1 MEIRKMMTFVEDTRS
16 EAGVGVDPV
25 LRKVAVVA
33 VVKNEY
39 AGRHVQDLSPYYEA
53 SVELGEEISALAVE
67 QMKPYSVMSYG
78 KAAIVGLDGE
88 QEHGVAL
95 LTTPYGNV
103 LREAAGGGSAW
114 ISSATKRAQP
124 RGVHRHPAGIQGCLV
139 CALALRRHEHHPARR
154 RRWPTRSP

>member
-1 MEIRKMMTFVEDTRS
+1 MEIRKMVTFVEDTRS
-16 EAGVGVDPV
+16 EAGAAVEPV

-33 VVKNEY
+33 VVRNEF
-39 AGRHVQDLSPYYEA
+39 AGRLVDDLSPYYEA
-53 SVELGEEISALAVE
+53 SVELGDEISGLAVE
-67 QMKPYSVMSYG
+67 QMKPYSIESYG

-103 LREAAGGGSAW
+103 LREAVGGGSAW

-124 RGVHRHPAGIQGCLV
+124 GAPLTSRSRTRMRCM
-139 CALALRRHEHHPARR
+139 CARTTTP
-154 RRWPTRSP
+154 